1 MRFCSQAFKFE
12 MCDPIMN
19 MCSFQRRSIQNM
31 MNSTMI
37 HFFVIFSWILSSWK
51 PASLRF
57 SSNAGHSNSMCLIPF
72 WICIPSRREKLK
84 NKSICEFRSIF
95 YLYEVLG
102 KSWRRTSLVWEL
114 VGWVSKHKHQ
124 SSLHILKAK
133 YEDIRIM
140 HRKNMR
146 QHFWVSGLSLG

>member
-1 MRFCSQAFKFE
+1 MQSG
-12 MCDPIMN
+12 
-19 MCSFQRRSIQNM
+19 IQIRNVWSHYEYVFFSKKV
-31 MNSTMI
+31 NPK
-37 HFFVIFSWILSSWK
+37 HDEQHNDQFFVIFSWILSSWK

-72 WICIPSRREKLK
+72 WICIPSRRKKLK

>member
-1 MRFCSQAFKFE
+1 MQSG
-12 MCDPIMN
+12 
-19 MCSFQRRSIQNM
+19 IQIRNVWSHYEYVFFSKKV
-31 MNSTMI
+31 NPK
-37 HFFVIFSWILSSWK
+37 HDGRHNDLFFVIFSLILSSWK